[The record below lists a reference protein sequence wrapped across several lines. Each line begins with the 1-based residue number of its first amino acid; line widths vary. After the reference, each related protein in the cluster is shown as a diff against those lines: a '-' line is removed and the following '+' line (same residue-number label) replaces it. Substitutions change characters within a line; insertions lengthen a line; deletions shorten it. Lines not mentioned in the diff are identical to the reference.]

1 MKLAHLI
8 LIAACLAPATPAAG
22 QNKIDLYADAQRAS
36 CHVSEDVSPPVVQI
50 HVFLTGP
57 EKARGARFKAPKPD
71 CWLGATWVGDTTL
84 PVHAGFYNSQSDWSL
99 TFFPAATSCGAAFQP
114 PIYIGTIN
122 FLVSGQALPCCEMK
136 AMAALQFVYTDCTLD
151 EHPLETGRSVFV
163 NGNASCACDL
173 PLATESTTWGRVK
186 SLYR

>member
-1 MKLAHLI
+1 MNSARFVFAL
-8 LIAACLAPATPAAG
+8 ACLAFATPAAT
-22 QNKIDLYADAQRAS
+22 QNKIDLYADANRTS
-36 CHVSEDVSPPVVQI
+36 CQLSENVSPPVAQV
-50 HVFLTGP
+50 HVFLSGP

-84 PVHAGFYNSQSDWSL
+84 PVHAGFLNSQIDWSL
-99 TFFPAATSCGAAFQP
+99 AFFPAALTCGAGFQP

-136 AMAALQFVYTDCTLD
+136 AVAALQFVYTDCLLG
-151 EHPLETGRSVFV
+151 EHPLATGRSVFV
-163 NGNASCACDL
+163 NGSVSCPCDG
-173 PLATESTTWGRVK
+173 PLATESSTWGRVK